1 MYLIWSFTH
10 GQWWYSDRCGYTDDI
25 EQAGRYNARE
35 AGEIA
40 TQSIMCDSIAVHEQL
55 ARIDGPPKFHPYRG
69 SQRSKD
75 TNDE

>member
-1 MYLIWSFTH
+1 MRANYLIWSFRH

-40 TQSIMCDSIAVHEQL
+40 TQSIMCDSIAIYEAVALRNGE
-55 ARIDGPPKFHPYRG
+55 PKFHPYNG
-69 SQRSKD
+69 ESKR
-75 TNDE
+75 